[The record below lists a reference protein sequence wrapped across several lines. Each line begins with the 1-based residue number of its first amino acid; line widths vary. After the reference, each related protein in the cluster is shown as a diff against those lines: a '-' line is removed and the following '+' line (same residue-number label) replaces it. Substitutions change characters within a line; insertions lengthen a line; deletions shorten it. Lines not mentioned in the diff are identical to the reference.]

1 MINKQLI
8 DLLSIYDLY
17 IISLPKLGMEKFDMP
32 HLPASDALS
41 HIRVIDLTRVRSG
54 PTAVRQLAD
63 WGADVIKVE
72 APESVEPDGALG
84 ASRHTSDFQNL
95 HRNKRSITLNLKKP
109 EAIEILMRLVET
121 SDVVVEN
128 FRPDVKDRLGID
140 YETLK
145 KRNPKIILASISGF
159 GQNGPYA
166 KRPGFDQIAQGMGGL
181 MSITGAPGE
190 GPMRVGIPVAD
201 LTAGLFC
208 AMGIQTALLERQ
220 KSGIGQ
226 WVNTSLLQAQIF
238 MLDFQAARW
247 LSEKQIAGQAGNNH
261 PTSVP
266 TGVFK
271 TSDGSINLAVAGE
284 TIWKR
289 FVEAIDKKE
298 WIQMEEFI
306 DAKNR
311 LKNRDYLNELI
322 EEVTITKTSSEWV
335 EMLEKV
341 GVPCGPINSIDKVFD
356 DPQVK
361 HLGIAQEIETIPFG
375 GTKLVGQP
383 FNLSRSPS
391 SMKCRPPE
399 KGEHNQDVLGDLG
412 FSVEELNTLK
422 SKSII

>member
-1 MINKQLI
+1 MEN
-8 DLLSIYDLY
+8 
-17 IISLPKLGMEKFDMP
+17 ISMP

-95 HRNKRSITLNLKKP
+95 HRNKRSITLNLKQP
-109 EAIEILMRLVET
+109 EAIEILMKLVET

-128 FRPDVKDRLGID
+128 FRPDVKDRLGVD
-140 YETLK
+140 YESLK
-145 KRNPKIILASISGF
+145 LRNPRIILASISGF
-159 GQNGPYA
+159 GQDGPYA

-208 AMGIQTALLERQ
+208 AMGIQTALLERE

-247 LSEKQIAGQAGNNH
+247 LSEKHVAGQAGNNH

-271 TSDGSINLAVAGE
+271 TSNGSINLAVAGE
-284 TIWKR
+284 TIWRR
-289 FVEAIDKKE
+289 FVEAVDKKE
-298 WIQMEEFI
+298 WLEMHEFK
-306 DAKNR
+306 DAKQR
-311 LKNRDYLNELI
+311 LKNRDYLNKLI
-322 EEVTITKTSSEWV
+322 EEVTISKTSDEWV
-335 EMLEKV
+335 KKLEKV
-341 GVPCGPINSIDKVFD
+341 GVPCGPINSIDKVFS

-361 HLGIAQEIETIPFG
+361 HLGIAQSVDTIPFG
-375 GTKLVGQP
+375 QTELVGQP

-391 SMKCRPPE
+391 IMKQRPPE
-399 KGEHNQDVLGDLG
+399 KGEHNADVLLDLG
-412 FSVEELNTLK
+412 FSNEELDEFK
-422 SKSII
+422 SKNII

>member
-1 MINKQLI
+1 MA
-8 DLLSIYDLY
+8 
-17 IISLPKLGMEKFDMP
+17 
-32 HLPASDALS
+32 HLPASNALS

-84 ASRHTSDFQNL
+84 ASRHSSDFQNL
-95 HRNKRSITLNLKKP
+95 HRNKRSITLNLKQP
-109 EAIEILMRLVET
+109 EAIEILMKLVET

-128 FRPDVKDRLGID
+128 FRPDVKERLGVD
-140 YETLK
+140 YESLK
-145 KRNPKIILASISGF
+145 SRNPKIILASISGF
-159 GQNGPYA
+159 GQDGPYA

-208 AMGIQTALLERQ
+208 AMGIQTALLERE
-220 KSGIGQ
+220 KSGLGQ

-247 LSEKQIAGQAGNNH
+247 LSENHVAGQAGNNH

-289 FVEAIDKKE
+289 FVEAVDKGEWLEMDEFKNAKE
-298 WIQMEEFI
+298 
-306 DAKNR
+306 R
-311 LKNRDYLNELI
+311 LKNRDYLNKLI
-322 EEVTITKTSSEWV
+322 TEVTITKTSDEWV
-335 EMLEKV
+335 EKLEKV

-361 HLGIAQEIETIPFG
+361 HLGIAQSIDTIPFG
-375 GTKLVGQP
+375 QTQLVGQP

-391 SMKCRPPE
+391 IMKQRPPE
-399 KGEHNQDVLGDLG
+399 KGEHNEDVLLDLG
-412 FSVEELNTLK
+412 YSSEELDELK
-422 SKSII
+422 SKNII

>member
-1 MINKQLI
+1 
-8 DLLSIYDLY
+8 
-17 IISLPKLGMEKFDMP
+17 MP
-32 HLPASDALS
+32 HLAASDALS

-95 HRNKRSITLNLKKP
+95 HRNKRSITLNLKKS
-109 EAIEILMRLVET
+109 EALEILMKLVEK
-121 SDVVVEN
+121 SDVVFEN
-128 FRPDVKDRLGID
+128 FRPDVKKRLGID

-145 KRNPKIILASISGF
+145 KRNPRIILASISGF
-159 GQNGPYA
+159 GQDGPYA

-181 MSITGAPGE
+181 MSITGEPGK

-208 AMGIQTALLERQ
+208 AMGIQTALLERE

-238 MLDFQAARW
+238 MLDFQASRW
-247 LSEKQIAGQAGNNH
+247 LCDNNVAGQAGNNH

-284 TIWKR
+284 TIWSR
-289 FVEAIDKKE
+289 FVEAVDKRDWLE
-298 WIQMEEFI
+298 MEEFK

-311 LKNRDYLNELI
+311 LKNRDYLNSLI
-322 EEVTITKTSSEWV
+322 EELTVTKSSNEWV
-335 EMLEKV
+335 EKLEKV
-341 GVPCGPINSIDKVFD
+341 GVPCGPINSIDKVFE

-361 HLGIAQEIETIPFG
+361 HLGIAQSVETIPFG
-375 GTKLVGQP
+375 ITELVGQP
-383 FNLSRSPS
+383 FNLSRTPS
-391 SMKCRPPE
+391 SLKQRPPE
-399 KGEHNQDVLGDLG
+399 KGEQNSDVLSELG
-412 FSVEELNTLK
+412 FSDTELYDFKNQE
-422 SKSII
+422 II

>member
-1 MINKQLI
+1 
-8 DLLSIYDLY
+8 
-17 IISLPKLGMEKFDMP
+17 MP

-84 ASRHTSDFQNL
+84 ASRHSSDFQNL
-95 HRNKRSITLNLKKP
+95 HRNKRSITLNLKQP
-109 EAIEILMRLVET
+109 EAIEILMKLVET

-128 FRPDVKDRLGID
+128 FRPDVKDRLGVD
-140 YETLK
+140 YESLK
-145 KRNPKIILASISGF
+145 LRNPKIILASISGF
-159 GQNGPYA
+159 GQDGPYA

-208 AMGIQTALLERQ
+208 AMGIQTALLERE
-220 KSGIGQ
+220 KSGVGQ

-247 LSEKQIAGQAGNNH
+247 LSEKHVAGQAGNNH

-284 TIWKR
+284 TIWRR
-289 FVEAIDKKE
+289 FADAVNKKE
-298 WIQMEEFI
+298 WIEKNEFKN
-306 DAKNR
+306 AKER
-311 LKNRDYLNELI
+311 LKNRDYLNKLI
-322 EEVTITKTSSEWV
+322 EEVTISKTSDEWV
-335 EMLEKV
+335 EKLEKV
-341 GVPCGPINSIDKVFD
+341 GVPCGPINSIDKVFS

-361 HLGIAQEIETIPFG
+361 HLGIAQSADTIPFG
-375 GTKLVGQP
+375 ETELVGQP

-391 SMKCRPPE
+391 IMKQRPPE
-399 KGEHNQDVLGDLG
+399 KGEHNEDVLLDLG
-412 FSVEELNTLK
+412 FSIEELDEFK
-422 SKSII
+422 SKNII

>member
-1 MINKQLI
+1 
-8 DLLSIYDLY
+8 
-17 IISLPKLGMEKFDMP
+17 MP

-95 HRNKRSITLNLKKP
+95 HRNKRSITLNLKKS
-109 EAIEILMRLVET
+109 EALEILMKLVEK

-128 FRPDVKDRLGID
+128 FRPDVKKRLGID

-145 KRNPKIILASISGF
+145 KRNPRIILASISGF
-159 GQNGPYA
+159 GQDGPYA

-181 MSITGAPGE
+181 MSITGEPGK

-208 AMGIQTALLERQ
+208 AMGIQTALLERE
-220 KSGIGQ
+220 KSGSGQ

-238 MLDFQAARW
+238 MLDFQASRW
-247 LSEKQIAGQAGNNH
+247 LCDNNVAGQAGNNH

-284 TIWKR
+284 TIWRR
-289 FVEAIDKKE
+289 FVEAVDKRDWLE
-298 WIQMEEFI
+298 MEEFK

-311 LKNRDYLNELI
+311 LKNRDYLNSLI
-322 EEVTITKTSSEWV
+322 EELTVTKSSNEWV
-335 EMLEKV
+335 EKLEKV
-341 GVPCGPINSIDKVFD
+341 GVPCGPINSIDKVFE

-361 HLGIAQEIETIPFG
+361 HLGIAQSVETIPFG
-375 GTKLVGQP
+375 VTELVGQP
-383 FNLSRSPS
+383 FDLSRTPS
-391 SMKCRPPE
+391 SLKQRPPE
-399 KGEHNQDVLGDLG
+399 KGEQNSDVLSELG
-412 FSVEELNTLK
+412 FSDKELNDFK
-422 SKSII
+422 NQEII

>member
-1 MINKQLI
+1 MEN
-8 DLLSIYDLY
+8 
-17 IISLPKLGMEKFDMP
+17 ISMP

-95 HRNKRSITLNLKKP
+95 HRNKRSITLNLKQP
-109 EAIEILMRLVET
+109 EAVEILMKLVET

-128 FRPDVKDRLGID
+128 FRPDVKDRLGVD
-140 YETLK
+140 YESLK
-145 KRNPKIILASISGF
+145 LRNPRIILASISGF
-159 GQNGPYA
+159 GQDGPYA

-208 AMGIQTALLERQ
+208 AMGIQTALLERE

-247 LSEKQIAGQAGNNH
+247 LSEKHVAGQAGNNH

-271 TSDGSINLAVAGE
+271 TSNGSINLAVAGE
-284 TIWKR
+284 TIWRR
-289 FVEAIDKKE
+289 FVEAVDKKE
-298 WIQMEEFI
+298 WLEMHEFK
-306 DAKNR
+306 DAKQR
-311 LKNRDYLNELI
+311 LKNRDYLNKLI
-322 EEVTITKTSSEWV
+322 EEVTLSKTSDEWV
-335 EMLEKV
+335 EKLEKV
-341 GVPCGPINSIDKVFD
+341 GVPCGPINSIDKVFS

-361 HLGIAQEIETIPFG
+361 HLGIAQSVDTIPFG
-375 GTKLVGQP
+375 QTELVGQP

-391 SMKCRPPE
+391 IMKQRPPE
-399 KGEHNQDVLGDLG
+399 KGEHNADVLLDLG
-412 FSVEELNTLK
+412 FSNEELDEFK
-422 SKSII
+422 SKNII

>member
-1 MINKQLI
+1 
-8 DLLSIYDLY
+8 
-17 IISLPKLGMEKFDMP
+17 MP

-95 HRNKRSITLNLKKP
+95 HRNKRSITLNLKKS
-109 EAIEILMRLVET
+109 EALEILMKLVEK

-128 FRPDVKDRLGID
+128 FRPDVKKRLGID

-145 KRNPKIILASISGF
+145 KRNPRIILASISGF
-159 GQNGPYA
+159 GQDGPYA

-181 MSITGAPGE
+181 MSITGEPGK

-208 AMGIQTALLERQ
+208 AMGIQTALLERE

-238 MLDFQAARW
+238 MLDFQASRW
-247 LSEKQIAGQAGNNH
+247 LCDNNVAGQAGNNH

-284 TIWKR
+284 TIWRR
-289 FVEAIDKKE
+289 FVEAVDKRDWLE
-298 WIQMEEFI
+298 MEEFK

-311 LKNRDYLNELI
+311 LKNRDYLNSLI
-322 EEVTITKTSSEWV
+322 EELTVTKSSNEWV
-335 EMLEKV
+335 EKLEKV
-341 GVPCGPINSIDKVFD
+341 GVPCGPINSIDKVFE

-361 HLGIAQEIETIPFG
+361 HLGIAQSVETIPFG
-375 GTKLVGQP
+375 VTELVGQP
-383 FNLSRSPS
+383 FNLSRTPS
-391 SMKCRPPE
+391 SLKQRPPE
-399 KGEHNQDVLGDLG
+399 KGEQNSDVLSELG
-412 FSVEELNTLK
+412 FSDKELNDFK
-422 SKSII
+422 NQEII

>member
-1 MINKQLI
+1 
-8 DLLSIYDLY
+8 
-17 IISLPKLGMEKFDMP
+17 MP
-32 HLPASDALS
+32 HIPASEALS

-109 EAIEILMRLVET
+109 EAIEILMRLVEI

-140 YETLK
+140 YESLK

-298 WIQMEEFI
+298 WLQMEEFQ

-311 LKNRDYLNELI
+311 LKNRDYLNKLI
-322 EEVTITKTSSEWV
+322 EEVTVSKTSNEWV

-361 HLGIAQEIETIPFG
+361 HLGIAQPIETIPFG
-375 GTKLVGQP
+375 DTELVGQP

-391 SMKCRPPE
+391 SMKQRPPE
-399 KGEHNQDVLGDLG
+399 KGEHNEDVLLDLG
-412 FSVEELNTLK
+412 FTIDELNDLK
-422 SKSII
+422 VKSII

>member
-1 MINKQLI
+1 
-8 DLLSIYDLY
+8 
-17 IISLPKLGMEKFDMP
+17 MP

-95 HRNKRSITLNLKKP
+95 HRNKRSITLNLKKS
-109 EAIEILMRLVET
+109 EALEILMKLVEK

-128 FRPDVKDRLGID
+128 FRPDVKKRLGID

-145 KRNPKIILASISGF
+145 KRNPRIILASISGF
-159 GQNGPYA
+159 GQDGPYA

-181 MSITGAPGE
+181 MSITGEPGK

-208 AMGIQTALLERQ
+208 AMGIQTALLERE

-238 MLDFQAARW
+238 MLDFQASRW
-247 LSEKQIAGQAGNNH
+247 LCDKNVAGQAGNNH

-284 TIWKR
+284 TIWRRFAEAVNKR
-289 FVEAIDKKE
+289 DWLE
-298 WIQMEEFI
+298 MEEFK

-311 LKNRDYLNELI
+311 LKNRDYLNSLI
-322 EEVTITKTSSEWV
+322 EELTVTKSSNEWV
-335 EMLEKV
+335 EKLEKV
-341 GVPCGPINSIDKVFD
+341 GVPCGPINSIDKVFE

-361 HLGIAQEIETIPFG
+361 HLGIAQSVDTIPFG
-375 GTKLVGQP
+375 ETELVGQP
-383 FNLSRSPS
+383 FNLSRTPS
-391 SMKCRPPE
+391 SLKQRPPE
-399 KGEHNQDVLGDLG
+399 KGEQNSDVLSELG
-412 FSVEELNTLK
+412 FSDKELNDFK
-422 SKSII
+422 NQEII

>member
-1 MINKQLI
+1 
-8 DLLSIYDLY
+8 
-17 IISLPKLGMEKFDMP
+17 MP

-95 HRNKRSITLNLKKP
+95 HRNKRSITLNLKKS
-109 EAIEILMRLVET
+109 EAIEILMKLVEK

-128 FRPDVKDRLGID
+128 FRPDVKKRLGID

-145 KRNPKIILASISGF
+145 KRNPRIILASISGF
-159 GQNGPYA
+159 GQDGPYA
-166 KRPGFDQIAQGMGGL
+166 RRPGFDQIAQGMGGL
-181 MSITGAPGE
+181 MSITGEPGK

-208 AMGIQTALLERQ
+208 AMGIQTALLERA

-238 MLDFQAARW
+238 MLDFQASRW
-247 LSEKQIAGQAGNNH
+247 LCDNNVAGQAGNNH

-284 TIWKR
+284 TIWRR
-289 FVEAIDKKE
+289 FAEAVDKKDWLE
-298 WIQMEEFI
+298 MEEFK

-311 LKNRDYLNELI
+311 LKNRDYLNSLI
-322 EEVTITKTSSEWV
+322 EELTVTKSSNEWV
-335 EMLEKV
+335 EKLEKV
-341 GVPCGPINSIDKVFD
+341 GVPCGPINSIDKVFE

-361 HLGIAQEIETIPFG
+361 HLGIAQSVDTIPFG
-375 GTKLVGQP
+375 KTELVGQP
-383 FNLSRSPS
+383 FNLSRTPS
-391 SMKCRPPE
+391 SLKQRPPE
-399 KGEHNQDVLGDLG
+399 KGEQNSDVLSELG
-412 FSVEELNTLK
+412 FSDKELIDFKNQE
-422 SKSII
+422 II

>member
-1 MINKQLI
+1 
-8 DLLSIYDLY
+8 
-17 IISLPKLGMEKFDMP
+17 MP
-32 HLPASDALS
+32 HIPASEALS

-109 EAIEILMRLVET
+109 EAIEILMRLVEI

-140 YETLK
+140 YESLK

-298 WIQMEEFI
+298 WLQMEEFQ

-311 LKNRDYLNELI
+311 LKNRDYLNKLI
-322 EEVTITKTSSEWV
+322 EEVTVSKTSNEWV

-361 HLGIAQEIETIPFG
+361 HLGIAQPIETIPFG
-375 GTKLVGQP
+375 DTELVGQP

-391 SMKCRPPE
+391 LMKQRPPE
-399 KGEHNQDVLGDLG
+399 KGEHNEDVLLNLG
-412 FSVEELNTLK
+412 FTIDELNDLK
-422 SKSII
+422 AKSII

>member
-1 MINKQLI
+1 
-8 DLLSIYDLY
+8 
-17 IISLPKLGMEKFDMP
+17 MP

-95 HRNKRSITLNLKKP
+95 HRNKRSITLNLKKS
-109 EAIEILMRLVET
+109 EALEILMKLVEK

-128 FRPDVKDRLGID
+128 FRPDVKKRLGID

-145 KRNPKIILASISGF
+145 KRNPRIILASISGF
-159 GQNGPYA
+159 GQDGPYA

-181 MSITGAPGE
+181 MSITGEPGK

-208 AMGIQTALLERQ
+208 AMGIQTALLERE

-238 MLDFQAARW
+238 MLDFQASRW
-247 LSEKQIAGQAGNNH
+247 LCDNNVAGQAGNNH

-284 TIWKR
+284 TIWRR
-289 FVEAIDKKE
+289 FVEAVDKRDWLE
-298 WIQMEEFI
+298 MEEFK

-311 LKNRDYLNELI
+311 LKNRDYLNSLI
-322 EEVTITKTSSEWV
+322 EELTVTKSSNEWV
-335 EMLEKV
+335 EKLEKV
-341 GVPCGPINSIDKVFD
+341 GVPCGPINSIDKVFE

-361 HLGIAQEIETIPFG
+361 HLGIAQSVETIPFG
-375 GTKLVGQP
+375 VTELVGQP
-383 FNLSRSPS
+383 FDLSRTPS
-391 SMKCRPPE
+391 SLKQRPPE
-399 KGEHNQDVLGDLG
+399 KGEQNSDVLSELG
-412 FSVEELNTLK
+412 FSDKELNDFK
-422 SKSII
+422 NQEII

>member
-1 MINKQLI
+1 
-8 DLLSIYDLY
+8 
-17 IISLPKLGMEKFDMP
+17 MP

-95 HRNKRSITLNLKKP
+95 HRNKRSITLNLKQP
-109 EAIEILMRLVET
+109 EAIEILMKLVET

-128 FRPDVKDRLGID
+128 FRPDVKDRLGVD
-140 YETLK
+140 YESLK
-145 KRNPKIILASISGF
+145 LRNPRIILASISGF
-159 GQNGPYA
+159 GQDGPYA

-208 AMGIQTALLERQ
+208 AMGIQTALLERE

-247 LSEKQIAGQAGNNH
+247 LSEKHVAGQAGNNH

-271 TSDGSINLAVAGE
+271 TSNGSINLAVAGE
-284 TIWKR
+284 TIWRR
-289 FVEAIDKKE
+289 FVEAVDKKE
-298 WIQMEEFI
+298 WLEMHEFK
-306 DAKNR
+306 DAKQR
-311 LKNRDYLNELI
+311 LKNRDYLNKLI
-322 EEVTITKTSSEWV
+322 EEVTISKTSDEWV
-335 EMLEKV
+335 VKLEKV
-341 GVPCGPINSIDKVFD
+341 GVPCGPINSIDKVFS

-361 HLGIAQEIETIPFG
+361 HLGIAQLVDTIPFG
-375 GTKLVGQP
+375 QTELVGQP

-391 SMKCRPPE
+391 IMKQRPPE
-399 KGEHNQDVLGDLG
+399 KGEHNADVLLDLG
-412 FSVEELNTLK
+412 FSNEELDEFK
-422 SKSII
+422 SKNII

>member
-1 MINKQLI
+1 
-8 DLLSIYDLY
+8 
-17 IISLPKLGMEKFDMP
+17 MP

-72 APESVEPDGALG
+72 APESVESDGALG

-95 HRNKRSITLNLKKP
+95 HRNKRSITLNLKKS
-109 EAIEILMRLVET
+109 EALEILMKLVEK

-128 FRPDVKDRLGID
+128 FRPDVKKRLGID

-145 KRNPKIILASISGF
+145 KRNPRIILASISGF
-159 GQNGPYA
+159 GQDGPYA

-181 MSITGAPGE
+181 MSITGEPGK

-208 AMGIQTALLERQ
+208 AMGIQTALLERE

-238 MLDFQAARW
+238 MLDFQASRW
-247 LSEKQIAGQAGNNH
+247 LCDNNVAGQAGNNH

-284 TIWKR
+284 TIWRR
-289 FVEAIDKKE
+289 FAEAVDKKDWLE
-298 WIQMEEFI
+298 MEEFK

-311 LKNRDYLNELI
+311 LKNRDYLNSLI
-322 EEVTITKTSSEWV
+322 EELTVTKSSNEWV
-335 EMLEKV
+335 EKLEKV
-341 GVPCGPINSIDKVFD
+341 GVPCGPINSIDKVFE

-361 HLGIAQEIETIPFG
+361 HLSIAQSVDTIPFG
-375 GTKLVGQP
+375 ETELVGQP
-383 FNLSRSPS
+383 FNLSRTPS
-391 SMKCRPPE
+391 SLKQRPPE
-399 KGEHNQDVLGDLG
+399 KGEQNSDVLSELG
-412 FSVEELNTLK
+412 FSDKELNDFK
-422 SKSII
+422 NQEII

>member
-1 MINKQLI
+1 
-8 DLLSIYDLY
+8 
-17 IISLPKLGMEKFDMP
+17 MP

-95 HRNKRSITLNLKKP
+95 HRNKRSITLNLKKS
-109 EAIEILMRLVET
+109 EALEILMKLVEK

-128 FRPDVKDRLGID
+128 FRPDVKKRLGID

-145 KRNPKIILASISGF
+145 KRNPRIILASISGF
-159 GQNGPYA
+159 GQDGPYA
-166 KRPGFDQIAQGMGGL
+166 RRPGFDQIAQGMGGL
-181 MSITGAPGE
+181 MSITGEPGK

-208 AMGIQTALLERQ
+208 AMGIQTALLERE

-238 MLDFQAARW
+238 MLDFQASRW
-247 LSEKQIAGQAGNNH
+247 LCDNNVAGQAGNNH

-284 TIWKR
+284 TIWRR
-289 FVEAIDKKE
+289 FAEAVDKKDWLE
-298 WIQMEEFI
+298 MEEFK

-311 LKNRDYLNELI
+311 LKNRDYLNSLI
-322 EEVTITKTSSEWV
+322 EELTVTKSSNEWV
-335 EMLEKV
+335 EKLEKV
-341 GVPCGPINSIDKVFD
+341 GVPCGPINSIDKVFE

-361 HLGIAQEIETIPFG
+361 HLGIAQSLDTIPFG
-375 GTKLVGQP
+375 ETELVGQP
-383 FNLSRSPS
+383 FNLSRTPS
-391 SMKCRPPE
+391 SLKQRPPE
-399 KGEHNQDVLGDLG
+399 KGEQNSDVLSELG
-412 FSVEELNTLK
+412 FSDKELNDFK
-422 SKSII
+422 NQEII

>member
-1 MINKQLI
+1 
-8 DLLSIYDLY
+8 
-17 IISLPKLGMEKFDMP
+17 MP

-95 HRNKRSITLNLKKP
+95 HRNKRSITLNLKQP
-109 EAIEILMRLVET
+109 EAIEILMKLVET

-128 FRPDVKDRLGID
+128 FRPDVKDRLGVD
-140 YETLK
+140 YESLK
-145 KRNPKIILASISGF
+145 LRNPRIILASISGF
-159 GQNGPYA
+159 GQDGPYA

-208 AMGIQTALLERQ
+208 AMGIQTALLERE

-247 LSEKQIAGQAGNNH
+247 LSEKHVAGQAGNNH

-271 TSDGSINLAVAGE
+271 TSNGSINLAVAGE
-284 TIWKR
+284 TIWR
-289 FVEAIDKKE
+289 LFVEAVDKKE
-298 WIQMEEFI
+298 WLEMHEFK
-306 DAKNR
+306 DAKQR
-311 LKNRDYLNELI
+311 LKNRDYLNKLI
-322 EEVTITKTSSEWV
+322 EEVTISKTSDEWV
-335 EMLEKV
+335 EKLEKV
-341 GVPCGPINSIDKVFD
+341 GVPCGPINSIDKVFS

-361 HLGIAQEIETIPFG
+361 HLGIAQSVDTIPFG
-375 GTKLVGQP
+375 QTELVGQP

-391 SMKCRPPE
+391 IMKQRPPE
-399 KGEHNQDVLGDLG
+399 KGEHNADVLLDLG
-412 FSVEELNTLK
+412 FSNEELDEFK
-422 SKSII
+422 SKNII

>member
-1 MINKQLI
+1 MA
-8 DLLSIYDLY
+8 
-17 IISLPKLGMEKFDMP
+17 

-95 HRNKRSITLNLKKP
+95 HRNKRSITLNLKQP
-109 EAIEILMRLVET
+109 EAIEILMKLVET

-128 FRPDVKDRLGID
+128 FRPDVKERLGVD
-140 YETLK
+140 YESLK
-145 KRNPKIILASISGF
+145 SRNPKIILASISGF
-159 GQNGPYA
+159 GQDGPYA

-208 AMGIQTALLERQ
+208 AMGIQTALLERE
-220 KSGIGQ
+220 KSGLGQ

-247 LSEKQIAGQAGNNH
+247 LSENHVAGQAGNNH

-289 FVEAIDKKE
+289 FVEAVDKGE
-298 WIQMEEFI
+298 WLEMDEFKN
-306 DAKNR
+306 AKKR
-311 LKNRDYLNELI
+311 LKNRDYLNKLI
-322 EEVTITKTSSEWV
+322 EEVTITKTSDEWV
-335 EMLEKV
+335 EKLEKV

-361 HLGIAQEIETIPFG
+361 HLGIAQSIDTIPFG
-375 GTKLVGQP
+375 QTQLVGQP

-391 SMKCRPPE
+391 IMKQRPPE
-399 KGEHNQDVLGDLG
+399 KGEHNEDVLLDLG
-412 FSVEELNTLK
+412 YSSEELDELK
-422 SKSII
+422 SKNII

>member
-1 MINKQLI
+1 
-8 DLLSIYDLY
+8 
-17 IISLPKLGMEKFDMP
+17 MP
-32 HLPASDALS
+32 HLPASEALS

-95 HRNKRSITLNLKKP
+95 HRNKRSITLNLKQP
-109 EAIEILMRLVET
+109 EAVEILMKLVET

-128 FRPDVKDRLGID
+128 FRPDVKDRLGVD
-140 YETLK
+140 YESLK
-145 KRNPKIILASISGF
+145 LRNPRIILASISGF
-159 GQNGPYA
+159 GQDGPYA

-208 AMGIQTALLERQ
+208 AMGIQTALLERE

-247 LSEKQIAGQAGNNH
+247 LSEKHVAGQAGNNH

-271 TSDGSINLAVAGE
+271 TSNGSINLAVAGE
-284 TIWKR
+284 TIWRR
-289 FVEAIDKKE
+289 FVEAVDKKE
-298 WIQMEEFI
+298 WLEMHEFK
-306 DAKNR
+306 DAKQR
-311 LKNRDYLNELI
+311 LKNRDYLNKLI
-322 EEVTITKTSSEWV
+322 EEVTISKTSDEWV
-335 EMLEKV
+335 EKLEKV
-341 GVPCGPINSIDKVFD
+341 GVPCGPINSIDKVFS

-361 HLGIAQEIETIPFG
+361 HLGIAQSVDTIPFG
-375 GTKLVGQP
+375 QTELVGQP

-391 SMKCRPPE
+391 IMKQRPPE
-399 KGEHNQDVLGDLG
+399 KGEHNADVLLDLG
-412 FSVEELNTLK
+412 FSNEELDEFK
-422 SKSII
+422 SKNII

>member
-1 MINKQLI
+1 
-8 DLLSIYDLY
+8 
-17 IISLPKLGMEKFDMP
+17 MP

-95 HRNKRSITLNLKKP
+95 HRNKRSITLNLKKS
-109 EAIEILMRLVET
+109 EALEILMKLVEK

-128 FRPDVKDRLGID
+128 FRPDVKKRLGID

-145 KRNPKIILASISGF
+145 KRNPRIILASISGF
-159 GQNGPYA
+159 GQDGPYS

-181 MSITGAPGE
+181 MSITGEPGK

-208 AMGIQTALLERQ
+208 AMGIQTALLERE

-238 MLDFQAARW
+238 MLDFQASRW
-247 LSEKQIAGQAGNNH
+247 LCDNNVAGQAGNNH

-284 TIWKR
+284 TIWRR
-289 FVEAIDKKE
+289 FAEAVDKKDWLE
-298 WIQMEEFI
+298 MEEFK

-311 LKNRDYLNELI
+311 LKNRDYLNSLI
-322 EEVTITKTSSEWV
+322 EELTVTKSSNEWV
-335 EMLEKV
+335 EKLEKV
-341 GVPCGPINSIDKVFD
+341 GVPCGPINSIDKVFE

-361 HLGIAQEIETIPFG
+361 HLGIAQSVDTIPFG
-375 GTKLVGQP
+375 ETELVGQP
-383 FNLSRSPS
+383 FNLSRTPS
-391 SMKCRPPE
+391 SLKQRPPE
-399 KGEHNQDVLGDLG
+399 KGEQNSDVLSELG
-412 FSVEELNTLK
+412 FSDKELNDFK
-422 SKSII
+422 NQEII

>member
-1 MINKQLI
+1 MA
-8 DLLSIYDLY
+8 
-17 IISLPKLGMEKFDMP
+17 
-32 HLPASDALS
+32 HLPASNALS

-84 ASRHTSDFQNL
+84 ASRNTSDFQNL
-95 HRNKRSITLNLKKP
+95 HRNKRSITLNLKQP
-109 EAIEILMRLVET
+109 EAIEILMKLVET

-128 FRPDVKDRLGID
+128 FRPDVKERLGVD
-140 YETLK
+140 YESLK
-145 KRNPKIILASISGF
+145 SRNPKIILASISGF
-159 GQNGPYA
+159 GQDGPYA

-208 AMGIQTALLERQ
+208 AMGIQTALLERE
-220 KSGIGQ
+220 KSGLGQ

-247 LSEKQIAGQAGNNH
+247 LSENHVAGQAGNNH

-289 FVEAIDKKE
+289 FVEAVDKGEWLEMDEFKNAKE
-298 WIQMEEFI
+298 
-306 DAKNR
+306 R
-311 LKNRDYLNELI
+311 LKNRDYLNKLI
-322 EEVTITKTSSEWV
+322 EEVTITKTSDEWV
-335 EMLEKV
+335 EKLEKV

-361 HLGIAQEIETIPFG
+361 HLGIAQSIDTIPFG
-375 GTKLVGQP
+375 QTQLVGQP

-391 SMKCRPPE
+391 IMKQRPPE
-399 KGEHNQDVLGDLG
+399 KGEHNEDVLLDLG
-412 FSVEELNTLK
+412 YSSEELDELK
-422 SKSII
+422 SKNII

>member
-1 MINKQLI
+1 
-8 DLLSIYDLY
+8 
-17 IISLPKLGMEKFDMP
+17 MP

-95 HRNKRSITLNLKKP
+95 HRNKRSITLNLKQP
-109 EAIEILMRLVET
+109 EAIEILMKLVET

-128 FRPDVKDRLGID
+128 FRPDVKDRLGVD
-140 YETLK
+140 YESLK
-145 KRNPKIILASISGF
+145 LRNPRIILASISGF

-208 AMGIQTALLERQ
+208 AMGIQTALLERE

-247 LSEKQIAGQAGNNH
+247 LSEKHVAGQAGNNH

-271 TSDGSINLAVAGE
+271 TSNGSINLAVAGE
-284 TIWKR
+284 TIWRR
-289 FVEAIDKKE
+289 FVEAVDKKE
-298 WIQMEEFI
+298 WLEMHEFK
-306 DAKNR
+306 DAKQR
-311 LKNRDYLNELI
+311 LKNRDYLNKLI
-322 EEVTITKTSSEWV
+322 EEVTISKTSDEWV
-335 EMLEKV
+335 EKLEKV
-341 GVPCGPINSIDKVFD
+341 GVPCGPINSIDKVFS

-361 HLGIAQEIETIPFG
+361 HLGIAQSVDTIPFG
-375 GTKLVGQP
+375 QTELVGQP

-391 SMKCRPPE
+391 IMKQRPPE
-399 KGEHNQDVLGDLG
+399 KGEHNEDVLLDLG
-412 FSVEELNTLK
+412 FSNEELDEFK
-422 SKSII
+422 SKNIV

>member
-1 MINKQLI
+1 
-8 DLLSIYDLY
+8 
-17 IISLPKLGMEKFDMP
+17 MP

-95 HRNKRSITLNLKKP
+95 HRNKRSITLNLKKS
-109 EAIEILMRLVET
+109 EALEILMKLVEK

-128 FRPDVKDRLGID
+128 FRPDVKKRLGID

-145 KRNPKIILASISGF
+145 KRNPRIILASISGF
-159 GQNGPYA
+159 GQDGPYA

-181 MSITGAPGE
+181 MSITGEPGK

-208 AMGIQTALLERQ
+208 AMGIQTALLERE

-238 MLDFQAARW
+238 MLDFQASRW
-247 LSEKQIAGQAGNNH
+247 LCDNNVAGQAGNNH

-284 TIWKR
+284 TIWRR
-289 FVEAIDKKE
+289 FVEAVDKRDWLE
-298 WIQMEEFI
+298 MEEFK

-311 LKNRDYLNELI
+311 LKNRDYLNSLI
-322 EEVTITKTSSEWV
+322 EELTVTKSSNEWV
-335 EMLEKV
+335 EKLEKV
-341 GVPCGPINSIDKVFD
+341 GVPCGPINSIDKVFE

-361 HLGIAQEIETIPFG
+361 HLGIAQSVETIPFG
-375 GTKLVGQP
+375 ITELVGQP
-383 FNLSRSPS
+383 FNLSRTPS
-391 SMKCRPPE
+391 SLKQRPPE
-399 KGEHNQDVLGDLG
+399 KGEQNSDVLSELG
-412 FSVEELNTLK
+412 FSDKELNEFK
-422 SKSII
+422 NQEII

>member
-1 MINKQLI
+1 MA
-8 DLLSIYDLY
+8 
-17 IISLPKLGMEKFDMP
+17 
-32 HLPASDALS
+32 HLPASNALS

-72 APESVEPDGALG
+72 APESFEPDGALG

-95 HRNKRSITLNLKKP
+95 HRNKRSITLNLKQP
-109 EAIEILMRLVET
+109 EAIEILMKLVET

-128 FRPDVKDRLGID
+128 FRPDVKERLGVD
-140 YETLK
+140 YESLK
-145 KRNPKIILASISGF
+145 SRNPKIILASISGF
-159 GQNGPYA
+159 GQDGPYA

-208 AMGIQTALLERQ
+208 AMGIQTALLERE
-220 KSGIGQ
+220 KSGLGQ

-247 LSEKQIAGQAGNNH
+247 LSENHVAGQAGNNH

-289 FVEAIDKKE
+289 FVEAVDKGEWLEMDEFKNAKE
-298 WIQMEEFI
+298 
-306 DAKNR
+306 R
-311 LKNRDYLNELI
+311 LKNRDYLNKLI
-322 EEVTITKTSSEWV
+322 EEVTITKTSDEWV
-335 EMLEKV
+335 EKLEKV

-361 HLGIAQEIETIPFG
+361 HLGIAQSIDTIPFG
-375 GTKLVGQP
+375 QTQLVGQP

-391 SMKCRPPE
+391 IMKQRPPE
-399 KGEHNQDVLGDLG
+399 KGEHNEDVLLDLG
-412 FSVEELNTLK
+412 YSSEELDELK
-422 SKSII
+422 SKNII

>member
-1 MINKQLI
+1 
-8 DLLSIYDLY
+8 
-17 IISLPKLGMEKFDMP
+17 MP

-95 HRNKRSITLNLKKP
+95 HRNKRSITLNLKQP
-109 EAIEILMRLVET
+109 EAVEILMKLVET

-128 FRPDVKDRLGID
+128 FRPDVKDRLGVD
-140 YETLK
+140 YESLK
-145 KRNPKIILASISGF
+145 LRNPRIILASISGF
-159 GQNGPYA
+159 GQDGPYA

-181 MSITGAPGE
+181 MSITGAPSE

-208 AMGIQTALLERQ
+208 AMGIQTALLERE

-247 LSEKQIAGQAGNNH
+247 LSEKHVAGQAGNNH

-271 TSDGSINLAVAGE
+271 TSNGSINLAVAGE
-284 TIWKR
+284 TIWRR
-289 FVEAIDKKE
+289 FVEAVDKKE
-298 WIQMEEFI
+298 WLEMHEFK
-306 DAKNR
+306 DAKQR
-311 LKNRDYLNELI
+311 LKNRDYLNKLI
-322 EEVTITKTSSEWV
+322 EEVTISKTSDEWV
-335 EMLEKV
+335 EKLEKV
-341 GVPCGPINSIDKVFD
+341 GVPCGPINSIDKVFS

-361 HLGIAQEIETIPFG
+361 HLGIAQSVDTIPFG
-375 GTKLVGQP
+375 QTELVGQP
-383 FNLSRSPS
+383 LNLSRSPS
-391 SMKCRPPE
+391 IMKQRPPE
-399 KGEHNQDVLGDLG
+399 KGEHNADVLLDLG
-412 FSVEELNTLK
+412 FSNEELDEFK
-422 SKSII
+422 SKNII

>member
-1 MINKQLI
+1 
-8 DLLSIYDLY
+8 
-17 IISLPKLGMEKFDMP
+17 MP

-95 HRNKRSITLNLKKP
+95 HRNKRSITLNLKQP
-109 EAIEILMRLVET
+109 EAIEILMKLVET

-128 FRPDVKDRLGID
+128 FRPDVKDRLGVD
-140 YETLK
+140 YESLK
-145 KRNPKIILASISGF
+145 LRNPRIILASISGF
-159 GQNGPYA
+159 GQDGPYA

-181 MSITGAPGE
+181 MSITGAPGK

-208 AMGIQTALLERQ
+208 AMGIQTALLERE

-247 LSEKQIAGQAGNNH
+247 LSEKHVAGQAGNNH

-271 TSDGSINLAVAGE
+271 TSNGSINLAVAGE
-284 TIWKR
+284 TIWRR
-289 FVEAIDKKE
+289 FVEAVDKKE
-298 WIQMEEFI
+298 WLEMHEFK
-306 DAKNR
+306 DAKQR
-311 LKNRDYLNELI
+311 LKNRDYLNKLI
-322 EEVTITKTSSEWV
+322 EEVTISKTSDEWV
-335 EMLEKV
+335 EKLEKV
-341 GVPCGPINSIDKVFD
+341 GVPCGPINSIDKVFS

-361 HLGIAQEIETIPFG
+361 HLGIAQSVDTIPFG
-375 GTKLVGQP
+375 QTELVGQP

-391 SMKCRPPE
+391 VMKQRPPE
-399 KGEHNQDVLGDLG
+399 KGEHNADVLLDLG
-412 FSVEELNTLK
+412 FSNEELDKFK
-422 SKSII
+422 SKNII

>member
-1 MINKQLI
+1 
-8 DLLSIYDLY
+8 
-17 IISLPKLGMEKFDMP
+17 MP

-95 HRNKRSITLNLKKP
+95 HRNKRSITLNLKKS
-109 EAIEILMRLVET
+109 EALEILMKLVEK

-128 FRPDVKDRLGID
+128 FRPDVKKRLGID

-145 KRNPKIILASISGF
+145 KRNPRIILASISGF
-159 GQNGPYA
+159 GQDGPYA

-181 MSITGAPGE
+181 MSITGEPGK

-208 AMGIQTALLERQ
+208 AMGIQTALLERE

-238 MLDFQAARW
+238 MLDFQASRW
-247 LSEKQIAGQAGNNH
+247 LCDNNVAGQAGNNH

-284 TIWKR
+284 TIWRR
-289 FVEAIDKKE
+289 FVEAVDKRDWLE
-298 WIQMEEFI
+298 MEEFK

-311 LKNRDYLNELI
+311 LKNRDYLNSLI
-322 EEVTITKTSSEWV
+322 EELTVTKSSNEWV
-335 EMLEKV
+335 EKLEKV
-341 GVPCGPINSIDKVFD
+341 GVPCGPINSIDKVFE

-361 HLGIAQEIETIPFG
+361 HLGIAQSVETIPFG
-375 GTKLVGQP
+375 VTELVGQP
-383 FNLSRSPS
+383 FNLSRTPS
-391 SMKCRPPE
+391 SLKQRPPE
-399 KGEHNQDVLGDLG
+399 KGEQNSDVLSELG
-412 FSVEELNTLK
+412 FSDKELNEFK
-422 SKSII
+422 NQEII

>member
-1 MINKQLI
+1 
-8 DLLSIYDLY
+8 
-17 IISLPKLGMEKFDMP
+17 MP

-95 HRNKRSITLNLKKP
+95 HRNKRSITLNLKKS
-109 EAIEILMRLVET
+109 EAIEILMKLVEK

-128 FRPDVKDRLGID
+128 FRPDVKKRLGID

-145 KRNPKIILASISGF
+145 KRNPRIILASISGF
-159 GQNGPYA
+159 GQDGPYA

-181 MSITGAPGE
+181 MSITGEPGK

-208 AMGIQTALLERQ
+208 AMGIQTALLERE
-220 KSGIGQ
+220 KSGTGQ

-238 MLDFQAARW
+238 MLDFQASRW
-247 LSEKQIAGQAGNNH
+247 LCDNYVAGQAGNNH

-284 TIWKR
+284 TIWRR
-289 FVEAIDKKE
+289 FAEAVDKEDWLK
-298 WIQMEEFI
+298 MEEFK

-311 LKNRDYLNELI
+311 LKNRDYLNNLI
-322 EEVTITKTSSEWV
+322 EELTVTKSSNEWV
-335 EMLEKV
+335 EKLEKV
-341 GVPCGPINSIDKVFD
+341 GVPCGPINSIDKVFE

-361 HLGIAQEIETIPFG
+361 HLGIAQSVDTIPFG
-375 GTKLVGQP
+375 ETELVGQP
-383 FNLSRSPS
+383 FNLSRTPS
-391 SMKCRPPE
+391 SLKQRPPE
-399 KGEHNQDVLGDLG
+399 KGEQNNDVLSELG
-412 FSVEELNTLK
+412 FSDKELDDFKNQE
-422 SKSII
+422 II

>member
-1 MINKQLI
+1 
-8 DLLSIYDLY
+8 
-17 IISLPKLGMEKFDMP
+17 MP
-32 HLPASDALS
+32 HSPASNALS

-72 APESVEPDGALG
+72 APESVEADGALG

-109 EAIEILMRLVET
+109 EAIEILMKLVET

-128 FRPDVKDRLGID
+128 FRPDVKDRLGLD

-159 GQNGPYA
+159 GQDGPYA

-208 AMGIQTALLERQ
+208 AMGIQTALIERE
-220 KSGIGQ
+220 KSGLGQ

-247 LSEKQIAGQAGNNH
+247 LSEKNVAGQAGNNH

-271 TSDGSINLAVAGE
+271 TTDGSINLAVAGE

-298 WIQMEEFI
+298 WLDKDEFKG
-306 DAKNR
+306 AKER
-311 LKNRDYLNELI
+311 LENRDYLNDLI
-322 EEVTITKTSSEWV
+322 EEVTVKKSSNEWV
-335 EMLEKV
+335 EKLEKV

-361 HLGIAQEIETIPFG
+361 HLGIAQSIETIPFG
-375 GTKLVGQP
+375 KTELVGQP

-391 SMKCRPPE
+391 SLKQRPPE
-399 KGEHNQDVLGDLG
+399 KAEHNKDVLSDLG
-412 FSVEELNTLK
+412 FTDIELNDFQ
-422 SKSII
+422 SKNII

>member
-1 MINKQLI
+1 
-8 DLLSIYDLY
+8 
-17 IISLPKLGMEKFDMP
+17 MP

-95 HRNKRSITLNLKKP
+95 HRNKRSITLNLKQP
-109 EAIEILMRLVET
+109 EAIEILMKLVET

-140 YETLK
+140 YESLK
-145 KRNPKIILASISGF
+145 SRNPKIILASISGF
-159 GQNGPYA
+159 GQDGPYA

-208 AMGIQTALLERQ
+208 AMGIQTALLERE
-220 KSGIGQ
+220 KSGVGQ

-247 LSEKQIAGQAGNNH
+247 LSEKHVAGQAGNNH

-284 TIWKR
+284 TIWRR
-289 FVEAIDKKE
+289 FAEAVDKKE
-298 WIQMEEFI
+298 WLEKDEFKN
-306 DAKNR
+306 AKER
-311 LKNRDYLNELI
+311 LKNRDYLNKLI
-322 EEVTITKTSSEWV
+322 EELTISKTSDEWV
-335 EMLEKV
+335 EKLEKV
-341 GVPCGPINSIDKVFD
+341 GVPCGPINSIDKVFN

-361 HLGIAQEIETIPFG
+361 HLGIAQSIDTIPFG
-375 GTKLVGQP
+375 QTELVGQP

-391 SMKCRPPE
+391 IMKQRPPE
-399 KGEHNQDVLGDLG
+399 KGEHNEDVLLDLG
-412 FSVEELNTLK
+412 FSHEELNRFK
-422 SKSII
+422 SKKII